1 MRYIILKEVIPS
13 MKNTPDYNENM
24 CFIGLNY
31 SIEGD
36 ELHVYNTLEEAQFK
50 LNELQTDARYE
61 GRELK
66 IKETTEF

>member
-36 ELHVYNTLEEAQFK
+36 ELHVYDTLEEAQFK
-50 LNELQTDARYE
+50 LNELQTDVRYE

>member
-13 MKNTPDYNENM
+13 MKNTLDYNEDM

-36 ELHVYNTLEEAQFK
+36 ELHVYDTLEEAQFK
-50 LNELQTDARYE
+50 LNELQTDVRYE

>member
-13 MKNTPDYNENM
+13 MKNTPDYNEEM
-24 CFIGLNY
+24 CFITLNY

-36 ELHVYNTLEEAQFK
+36 ELYVYDTLEEAQLK
-50 LNELQTDARYE
+50 LNELQTDVRYE

>member
-13 MKNTPDYNENM
+13 MKNTLDYNEDM

-36 ELHVYNTLEEAQFK
+36 ELYVYNTLEEAQLK
-50 LNELQTDARYE
+50 LNELQTDVRYE